1 MPTSVLDIPTW
12 QRPAPTTEKLDTV
25 ELARI
30 DLGKWPDKKEELVD
44 DLRHAVTD
52 VGFWCVPHLDTYTL
66 PVMRS

>member
-12 QRPAPTTEKLDTV
+12 QRPAPTTEKL
-25 ELARI
+25 
-30 DLGKWPDKKEELVD
+30 EELVD